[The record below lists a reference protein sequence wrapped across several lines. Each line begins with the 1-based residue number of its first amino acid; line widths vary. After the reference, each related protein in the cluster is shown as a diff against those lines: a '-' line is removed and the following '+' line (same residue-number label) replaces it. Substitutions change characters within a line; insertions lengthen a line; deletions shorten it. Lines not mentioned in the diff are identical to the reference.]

1 MKLTCAQMDVLIT
14 FYIDKELSDA
24 LKSQVEEHLKKCPT
38 CQAKYDIVKS
48 MIAELKSSYESSK
61 ELSKA
66 QSEENKVTSEQF
78 RLFKNN
84 LSAYMDNELSNEE
97 SLKIKKYTI
106 NNTHARKEL
115 EDNYCIR
122 KIMRDSFNKSEADA
136 RRDFSR
142 QVLKQLELEEEA
154 TSGFHPAIKLLIIF
168 TISSLIFT
176 SIVLFF
182 IGI

>member
-24 LKSQVEEHLKKCPT
+24 LKSQVEEHLRKCPT

-48 MIAELKSSYESSK
+48 MISELKTSYENSK
-61 ELSKA
+61 KLTKTQLEKK
-66 QSEENKVTSEQF
+66 KVTSEQF

-97 SLKIKKYTI
+97 SLKMKKYTI
-106 NNTHARKEL
+106 SNIQARKEL
-115 EDNYCIR
+115 EDNYYIR
-122 KIMRDSFNKSEADA
+122 KLMKDSFDKSETEAK
-136 RRDFSR
+136 RDFSK
-142 QVLKQLELEEEA
+142 QVLKQLELEEVA
-154 TSGFHPAIKLLIIF
+154 TSGLHPAIKLLIIF
-168 TISSLIFT
+168 TISSLIFA
-176 SIVLFF
+176 SIILFF